1 MIYIPIIIII
11 IILLLDF
18 YLTYET
24 RFKKTN
30 DNETFNQTDEI
41 IRFKDPNPWNKVIY
55 QDKGNKYYL
64 KIKNINKYIN
74 KIMLW
79 KQIPTVDSEMIDI
92 DIEKNYLIIK
102 AKEDAEALVN
112 TNLLLSYINDEI
124 DPDEILGKKFI
135 PSSIRKAK
143 KHKLVST
150 KLTELIKENI
160 KRLNKSNKKIETN
173 NEELEDQYIEQTE
186 YESSQYNGSNPPGI
200 VNQSVIVSPTSIST
214 EPPNI
219 ANIVNNVEPM
229 VKHDLPLEMFSP
241 QPKIM
246 PYEGTEYASV
256 RFGGF

>member
-18 YLTYET
+18 YLTYDI

-30 DNETFNQTDEI
+30 DAETFNQTDEI
-41 IRFKDPNPWNKVIY
+41 VRFKDPNPWNKVIY

-79 KQIPTVDSEMIDI
+79 KQLPTVDSEMIDI

-124 DPDEILGKKFI
+124 EPDEILGKKFI

-160 KRLNKSNKKIETN
+160 KRLNKSNKKIEMN
-173 NEELEDQYIEQTE
+173 DEELDEHSIDN
-186 YESSQYNGSNPPGI
+186 ESIQQNISNPPGI

-256 RFGGF
+256 RFGAF

>member
-11 IILLLDF
+11 IILLFDF
-18 YLTYET
+18 YLTY
-24 RFKKTN
+24 
-30 DNETFNQTDEI
+30 D

-55 QDKGNKYYL
+55 QDKENKYYL

-79 KQIPTVDSEMIDI
+79 KQLPTINSEMIDI

-102 AKEDAEALVN
+102 SKEEAEALVN
-112 TNLLLSYINDEI
+112 ANLLLSYITDEI
-124 DPDEILGKKFI
+124 DPDDVLGKNFI
-135 PSSIRKAK
+135 PSSVRKAK

-160 KRLNKSNKKIETN
+160 KRLNKSNKKIEIN
-173 NEELEDQYIEQTE
+173 DEETIEQE
-186 YESSQYNGSNPPGI
+186 DYENTNPPGI
-200 VNQSVIVSPTSIST
+200 VNPTVVNSATSIST
-214 EPPNI
+214 EPPSIN
-219 ANIVNNVEPM
+219 NIVNNIEPR
-229 VKHDLPLEMFSP
+229 VKHDLPLEMFSEA
-241 QPKIM
+241 PKIM